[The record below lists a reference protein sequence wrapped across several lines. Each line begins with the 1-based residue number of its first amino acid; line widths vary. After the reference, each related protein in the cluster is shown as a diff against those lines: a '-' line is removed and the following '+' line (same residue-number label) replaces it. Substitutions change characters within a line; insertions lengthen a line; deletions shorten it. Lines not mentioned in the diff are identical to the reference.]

1 MHSIDIRIPLPFI
14 LSPKMGG
21 EGEGV
26 IGEIEALEKKPC

>member
-1 MHSIDIRIPLPFI
+1 MFARPLTFA

-26 IGEIEALEKKPC
+26 IEEIEALEKEPR